1 MPATFQ
7 LLARLALLAV
17 LALGWR
23 FAMSP
28 APLPDAVI
36 ATGWDRLHHFYA
48 FAVLGFCATALW
60 PKQARHLMIFI
71 GMYAVV
77 IALLQS
83 SIPGAARD
91 WELLLSNLIAG
102 FVGWLGAEPFRR
114 RRGL

>member
-1 MPATFQ
+1 MPATFH
-7 LLARLALLAV
+7 LIARLALLAA

-28 APLPDAVI
+28 SPAPEDVF
-36 ATGWDRLHHFYA
+36 ATGWDRLYHFYS
-48 FAVLGFCATALW
+48 FLVLGFCATALW

-77 IALLQS
+77 VAFMQS
-83 SIPGAARD
+83 SIPGGARD
-91 WELLLSNLIAG
+91 WELVLSNLIAG

-114 RRGL
+114 RQGL